1 MIYITCGTCGT
12 SKGYKSKN
20 DGAIAL
26 PAAEERRLVARGVAE
41 YVTKPVI
48 GPDTG
53 VATPAEGED
62 GGGAGATPPEDAPT
76 SMGQETSKNG
86 SVDEGTAELQ
96 DGEAEAPDT
105 LDIVNGHFTI
115 ESLME
120 LSRADMEKLAADLGV
135 EVKRTMNKSEI
146 AALLCAVTE
155 FEVQPGGNG
164 EALPELGAEGPVE

>member
-12 SKGYKSKN
+12 SPGYKNKN
-20 DGAIAL
+20 DGAITL

-41 YVTKPVI
+41 HVTKPVI

-62 GGGAGATPPEDAPT
+62 NGGAGVTPPEGDPAST
-76 SMGQETSKNG
+76 GQETGESG
-86 SVDEGTAELQ
+86 SADEETAELHE
-96 DGEAEAPDT
+96 GEAEAPDT

>member
-12 SKGYKSKN
+12 SQGYKSKN

-41 YVTKPVI
+41 YVTKPII

-62 GGGAGATPPEDAPT
+62 GGGAGETPPEGDPAST
-76 SMGQETSKNG
+76 GQETGESG
-86 SVDEGTAELQ
+86 GAGEETAELQ
-96 DGEAEAPDT
+96 EGEAEAPDT
-105 LDIVNGHFTI
+105 LDIVDGHFTI

-135 EVKRTMNKSEI
+135 NVSKCRNKSEI
-146 AALLCAVTE
+146 AALLAAV
-155 FEVQPGGNG
+155 EVHADGDR
-164 EALPELGAEGPVE
+164 EALPELDAEGPVV

>member
-1 MIYITCGTCGT
+1 MIKMICGVCRVDGT
-12 SKGYKSKN
+12 LKRAA
-20 DGAIAL
+20 DGPFSL
-26 PAAEERRLVARGVAE
+26 PQEQEVYLVNAGVAE
-41 YVTKPVI
+41 FVPQWR
-48 GPDTG
+48 PER

-62 GGGAGATPPEDAPT
+62 GGGSGETPPEGDPAST
-76 SMGQETSKNG
+76 GQE
-86 SVDEGTAELQ
+86 TAELQ
-96 DGEAEAPDT
+96 EGEAEAPDT

-164 EALPELGAEGPVE
+164 EALPDLGAEGPVE

>member
-12 SKGYKSKN
+12 SQGYKSKN

-62 GGGAGATPPEDAPT
+62 GGGAGETPPEGDPAST
-76 SMGQETSKNG
+76 GQETGESNG
-86 SVDEGTAELQ
+86 TDEDTGEPQ
-96 DGEAEAPDT
+96 EGEAEAPDT

-135 EVKRTMNKSEI
+135 NVSKCRNKSEI
-146 AALLCAVTE
+146 AALLAAV
-155 FEVQPGGNG
+155 EVHADGDR
-164 EALPELGAEGPVE
+164 EALPELDAEGPVV

>member
-1 MIYITCGTCGT
+1 MIKMICGVCRVDGT
-12 SKGYKSKN
+12 LKRAA
-20 DGAIAL
+20 DGPFSL
-26 PAAEERRLVARGVAE
+26 PQEQEVYLVNAGVAE
-41 YVTKPVI
+41 FVPQWR
-48 GPDTG
+48 PER
-53 VATPAEGED
+53 VATPAEGE
-62 GGGAGATPPEDAPT
+62 GGGGSGETPPEGDPAST
-76 SMGQETSKNG
+76 GQE
-86 SVDEGTAELQ
+86 TAELQ
-96 DGEAEAPDT
+96 EGEAEAPDT

>member
-41 YVTKPVI
+41 YVTKPII
-48 GPDTG
+48 GHDTG
-53 VATPAEGED
+53 VATPAESGDSKGAGTTPPENNPASTGQEPGES
-62 GGGAGATPPEDAPT
+62 GGAGEVVADLHE
-76 SMGQETSKNG
+76 
-86 SVDEGTAELQ
+86 
-96 DGEAEAPDT
+96 GEAEAPDA
-105 LDIVNGHFTI
+105 LDIVDGHFTI

-146 AALLCAVTE
+146 AALLCAV
-155 FEVQPGGNG
+155 EVQPGGSD

>member
-1 MIYITCGTCGT
+1 MIKMICGVCRVDGT
-12 SKGYKSKN
+12 LKRAA
-20 DGAIAL
+20 DGLFSL
-26 PAAEERRLVARGVAE
+26 PQEQEVYLVNAGVAE
-41 YVTKPVI
+41 FVPQWR
-48 GPDTG
+48 PER

-62 GGGAGATPPEDAPT
+62 GGGSGETPPEGDPAST
-76 SMGQETSKNG
+76 GQE
-86 SVDEGTAELQ
+86 TAELQ
-96 DGEAEAPDT
+96 EGEAEAPDT

>member
-1 MIYITCGTCGT
+1 MIRIICGTCGT
-12 SKGYKSKN
+12 SKGYMTEA
-20 DGAIAL
+20 DGELTL
-26 PAAEERRLVARGVAE
+26 PAAEEKRLVARGVAK

-96 DGEAEAPDT
+96 EGEAEAPDT
-105 LDIVNGHFTI
+105 LDISMAI
-115 ESLME
+115 SP
-120 LSRADMEKLAADLGV
+120 SKA
-135 EVKRTMNKSEI
+135 
-146 AALLCAVTE
+146 
-155 FEVQPGGNG
+155 
-164 EALPELGAEGPVE
+164 

>member
-53 VATPAEGED
+53 VATPTEGED
-62 GGGAGATPPEDAPT
+62 GGGAGETLPENEPV
-76 SMGQETSKNG
+76 SMGQESGESGGTE
-86 SVDEGTAELQ
+86 DETGEL
-96 DGEAEAPDT
+96 DEGEAETPDT
-105 LDIVNGHFTI
+105 LDIVDGHFTT

-146 AALLCAVTE
+146 AALLCAV
-155 FEVQPGGNG
+155 EVQPGGSG